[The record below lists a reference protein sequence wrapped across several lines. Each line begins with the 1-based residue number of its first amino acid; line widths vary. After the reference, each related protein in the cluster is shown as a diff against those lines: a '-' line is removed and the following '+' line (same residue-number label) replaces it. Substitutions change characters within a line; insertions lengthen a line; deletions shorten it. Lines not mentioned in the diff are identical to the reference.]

1 MPLEDHGSPISVVWQ
16 QTECFMLWFCLVTP
30 QLRSIKHSFGSKFV
44 LQCKEAVLVSAPS
57 IIMQWN
63 SRREEREGGRGGSP
77 ACRPR
82 RWRGF
87 SMGNFQMKGIDRRKA
102 AAAATALCGIV
113 VRERE
118 GGEFWVKCGFRSSCT
133 TLVSSRLV
141 FGQKI
146 YHRV

>member
-1 MPLEDHGSPISVVWQ
+1 MSLPLEDHGSPVLVLWQ
-16 QTECFMLWFCLVTP
+16 QTECFAFQICLVTL

-63 SRREEREGGRGGSP
+63 SRREEEGGSP

-82 RWRGF
+82 RLRGF

-113 VRERE
+113 VRER
-118 GGEFWVKCGFRSSCT
+118 
-133 TLVSSRLV
+133 
-141 FGQKI
+141 
-146 YHRV
+146 